1 MQKFKNKTL
10 QKFYSL
16 SPKTGSFQKNLN
28 INNIYNIANFSQF
41 NPLIE
46 YGNKNNISSNI
57 FLYYSPKHINI
68 NNAQIRNIYSPKRKN
83 LSLKKSSSQK
93 DIINNRP
100 LSHRP
105 QNNNSF
111 YSFSLTN
118 RSPIYTKKKSN
129 YNLEKE
135 KLYQETY
142 QIRKIVNFLNKKLSK
157 IRQEN
162 SRKDDQIKKR
172 QEKINDIIINSD
184 NESTFNENKKNE
196 TIINKRNSNLNLDKL
211 HKFNLSENSSLNDL
225 SINSSMNYFNS
236 NNKKEEEIP
245 IYSNFNINPNKNS
258 GAYNLL
264 KKIKKSIEQM
274 NNFILIEKK
283 KYDAIKKSLFLT
295 KLNEL
300 NIETSLL
307 EEQIN
312 KINAFKQKGI
322 LIQEENQ
329 KKKENNYKLK
339 LNIERQEQIIKSLN
353 KRSNNLDNEEA
364 KLRYILSE
372 IKKNLEKKEKKI
384 NINKAK
390 LNSLIKKN
398 NLLSKNKD
406 LNEKK
411 EQLNNINNSNIY
423 DTNSPILIKSY
434 YASEISKLNKIIKFY
449 TMQCDFSEKEIA
461 KLKNQQIKIE
471 EASNKDKKNNKK
483 DESIKLVISNF
494 QNDKIKKSFDLAD
507 NEKIN
512 NIKKVLNETNEENNK
527 LKKKLDIYKKK
538 LFELE
543 KNNKEN
549 NDEDFYNKSQ
559 IEFGIDENNPFYTDE
574 NDNNPIKTGKY
585 TSTQFN
591 QFTHIL
597 FKNFESRE
605 ISFDESKEKLIKL
618 FLDFNQKNN
627 IINIPNEEMNYKSKQ
642 FNLITEGYS
651 KIILD
656 VLNRNNQYNFIT
668 TKIFMKALF
677 YNSEYDINKLLEYF
691 KILFSYTRNHSSEE
705 EKYLIKLKTKYKTL
719 IEKLI
724 SCVKEYLSTSK
735 IKNKK
740 YIDLL
745 QLKTLLEINKINF
758 KDEYIEFIFYYMKKF
773 EDPESKLS
781 DLKLSILYNLLD
793 YSEYNDENSEINT
806 NVKEENNYNN
816 DINIDINKNDKKIN
830 NINSL
835 KKEANKQIKENI
847 EQNIDNIESNQENKN
862 KLKSDDDNKLEK
874 LSQELSESLP
884 QEKRSITDKNNL
896 NQKVNNISLEFQNRQ
911 NNNEK
916 ANEKNIDDTDEE
928 SMTEITNEEYVK
940 QLVGAIKQMKEG
952 LEKSNTNF
960 NDLMNNIIQKRKIN
974 GIFYEYVTIED
985 FNDQLKTI
993 KINLSD
999 LKLSCL
1005 CSKYSIPNEL
1015 RLIDTNR
1022 INKDIQ
1028 RYIKGQLKYE
1038 EEE

>member
-1 MQKFKNKTL
+1 
-10 QKFYSL
+10 
-16 SPKTGSFQKNLN
+16 
-28 INNIYNIANFSQF
+28 
-41 NPLIE
+41 
-46 YGNKNNISSNI
+46 
-57 FLYYSPKHINI
+57 
-68 NNAQIRNIYSPKRKN
+68 
-83 LSLKKSSSQK
+83 
-93 DIINNRP
+93 
-100 LSHRP
+100 
-105 QNNNSF
+105 
-111 YSFSLTN
+111 
-118 RSPIYTKKKSN
+118 
-129 YNLEKE
+129 
-135 KLYQETY
+135 
-142 QIRKIVNFLNKKLSK
+142 
-157 IRQEN
+157 
-162 SRKDDQIKKR
+162 
-172 QEKINDIIINSD
+172 
-184 NESTFNENKKNE
+184 
-196 TIINKRNSNLNLDKL
+196 
-211 HKFNLSENSSLNDL
+211 
-225 SINSSMNYFNS
+225 
-236 NNKKEEEIP
+236 
-245 IYSNFNINPNKNS
+245 
-258 GAYNLL
+258 
-264 KKIKKSIEQM
+264 
-274 NNFILIEKK
+274 
-283 KYDAIKKSLFLT
+283 
-295 KLNEL
+295 
-300 NIETSLL
+300 
-307 EEQIN
+307 
-312 KINAFKQKGI
+312 
-322 LIQEENQ
+322 
-329 KKKENNYKLK
+329 
-339 LNIERQEQIIKSLN
+339 
-353 KRSNNLDNEEA
+353 
-364 KLRYILSE
+364 
-372 IKKNLEKKEKKI
+372 
-384 NINKAK
+384 
-390 LNSLIKKN
+390 
-398 NLLSKNKD
+398 
-406 LNEKK
+406 
-411 EQLNNINNSNIY
+411 
-423 DTNSPILIKSY
+423 
-434 YASEISKLNKIIKFY
+434 
-449 TMQCDFSEKEIA
+449 
-461 KLKNQQIKIE
+461 
-471 EASNKDKKNNKK
+471 
-483 DESIKLVISNF
+483 
-494 QNDKIKKSFDLAD
+494 
-507 NEKIN
+507 
-512 NIKKVLNETNEENNK
+512 
-527 LKKKLDIYKKK
+527 
-538 LFELE
+538 
-543 KNNKEN
+543 
-549 NDEDFYNKSQ
+549 
-559 IEFGIDENNPFYTDE
+559 
-574 NDNNPIKTGKY
+574 
-585 TSTQFN
+585 
-591 QFTHIL
+591 
-597 FKNFESRE
+597 
-605 ISFDESKEKLIKL
+605 
-618 FLDFNQKNN
+618 
-627 IINIPNEEMNYKSKQ
+627 MNYKSKQ

-724 SCVKEYLSTSK
+724 SCVKEYLSTPK

-862 KLKSDDDNKLEK
+862 KRKSDDDNKLEK

-985 FNDQLKTI
+985 FNNQLKTI

>member
-1 MQKFKNKTL
+1 M
-10 QKFYSL
+10 
-16 SPKTGSFQKNLN
+16 
-28 INNIYNIANFSQF
+28 
-41 NPLIE
+41 
-46 YGNKNNISSNI
+46 
-57 FLYYSPKHINI
+57 
-68 NNAQIRNIYSPKRKN
+68 
-83 LSLKKSSSQK
+83 
-93 DIINNRP
+93 
-100 LSHRP
+100 
-105 QNNNSF
+105 
-111 YSFSLTN
+111 
-118 RSPIYTKKKSN
+118 
-129 YNLEKE
+129 
-135 KLYQETY
+135 
-142 QIRKIVNFLNKKLSK
+142 
-157 IRQEN
+157 
-162 SRKDDQIKKR
+162 
-172 QEKINDIIINSD
+172 
-184 NESTFNENKKNE
+184 
-196 TIINKRNSNLNLDKL
+196 
-211 HKFNLSENSSLNDL
+211 
-225 SINSSMNYFNS
+225 
-236 NNKKEEEIP
+236 
-245 IYSNFNINPNKNS
+245 
-258 GAYNLL
+258 
-264 KKIKKSIEQM
+264 
-274 NNFILIEKK
+274 
-283 KYDAIKKSLFLT
+283 
-295 KLNEL
+295 
-300 NIETSLL
+300 
-307 EEQIN
+307 
-312 KINAFKQKGI
+312 
-322 LIQEENQ
+322 
-329 KKKENNYKLK
+329 
-339 LNIERQEQIIKSLN
+339 
-353 KRSNNLDNEEA
+353 
-364 KLRYILSE
+364 
-372 IKKNLEKKEKKI
+372 EKKEKKI

-411 EQLNNINNSNIY
+411 EQFNNINNSNIY

-471 EASNKDKKNNKK
+471 ETSNKDKKNNKK

-494 QNDKIKKSFDLAD
+494 QNDIIKKSFDLAD

-585 TSTQFN
+585 TSAQFN
-591 QFTHIL
+591 QFTYIL

-618 FLDFNQKNN
+618 FLDFNQKND

-862 KLKSDDDNKLEK
+862 KRKSDDDNKLEK

-916 ANEKNIDDTDEE
+916 ANEKNIDDSDEE

-985 FNDQLKTI
+985 FNNQLKTI

-1015 RLIDTNR
+1015 RLIDINR

>member
-1 MQKFKNKTL
+1 M
-10 QKFYSL
+10 
-16 SPKTGSFQKNLN
+16 
-28 INNIYNIANFSQF
+28 
-41 NPLIE
+41 
-46 YGNKNNISSNI
+46 
-57 FLYYSPKHINI
+57 
-68 NNAQIRNIYSPKRKN
+68 
-83 LSLKKSSSQK
+83 
-93 DIINNRP
+93 
-100 LSHRP
+100 
-105 QNNNSF
+105 
-111 YSFSLTN
+111 
-118 RSPIYTKKKSN
+118 
-129 YNLEKE
+129 
-135 KLYQETY
+135 
-142 QIRKIVNFLNKKLSK
+142 
-157 IRQEN
+157 
-162 SRKDDQIKKR
+162 
-172 QEKINDIIINSD
+172 
-184 NESTFNENKKNE
+184 
-196 TIINKRNSNLNLDKL
+196 
-211 HKFNLSENSSLNDL
+211 
-225 SINSSMNYFNS
+225 
-236 NNKKEEEIP
+236 
-245 IYSNFNINPNKNS
+245 
-258 GAYNLL
+258 
-264 KKIKKSIEQM
+264 
-274 NNFILIEKK
+274 
-283 KYDAIKKSLFLT
+283 
-295 KLNEL
+295 
-300 NIETSLL
+300 
-307 EEQIN
+307 
-312 KINAFKQKGI
+312 
-322 LIQEENQ
+322 
-329 KKKENNYKLK
+329 
-339 LNIERQEQIIKSLN
+339 
-353 KRSNNLDNEEA
+353 
-364 KLRYILSE
+364 
-372 IKKNLEKKEKKI
+372 EKKEKKI

-449 TMQCDFSEKEIA
+449 TMQCDFFFFEIA

-471 EASNKDKKNNKK
+471 ETSNKDKKNNKK

-494 QNDKIKKSFDLAD
+494 QNDIIKKSFDLAD

-543 KNNKEN
+543 KYNKEN

-585 TSTQFN
+585 TSAQFN
-591 QFTHIL
+591 QFTYIL

-618 FLDFNQKNN
+618 FLDFNQKND

-862 KLKSDDDNKLEK
+862 KRKSDDDNKLEK
-874 LSQELSESLP
+874 LSQELAESLP

-911 NNNEK
+911 NNNAK
-916 ANEKNIDDTDEE
+916 VNEKNIDDSDEE

>member
-1 MQKFKNKTL
+1 
-10 QKFYSL
+10 
-16 SPKTGSFQKNLN
+16 
-28 INNIYNIANFSQF
+28 
-41 NPLIE
+41 
-46 YGNKNNISSNI
+46 
-57 FLYYSPKHINI
+57 
-68 NNAQIRNIYSPKRKN
+68 
-83 LSLKKSSSQK
+83 
-93 DIINNRP
+93 
-100 LSHRP
+100 
-105 QNNNSF
+105 
-111 YSFSLTN
+111 
-118 RSPIYTKKKSN
+118 
-129 YNLEKE
+129 
-135 KLYQETY
+135 
-142 QIRKIVNFLNKKLSK
+142 
-157 IRQEN
+157 
-162 SRKDDQIKKR
+162 
-172 QEKINDIIINSD
+172 
-184 NESTFNENKKNE
+184 
-196 TIINKRNSNLNLDKL
+196 
-211 HKFNLSENSSLNDL
+211 
-225 SINSSMNYFNS
+225 
-236 NNKKEEEIP
+236 
-245 IYSNFNINPNKNS
+245 
-258 GAYNLL
+258 
-264 KKIKKSIEQM
+264 
-274 NNFILIEKK
+274 
-283 KYDAIKKSLFLT
+283 
-295 KLNEL
+295 
-300 NIETSLL
+300 
-307 EEQIN
+307 
-312 KINAFKQKGI
+312 
-322 LIQEENQ
+322 
-329 KKKENNYKLK
+329 
-339 LNIERQEQIIKSLN
+339 
-353 KRSNNLDNEEA
+353 
-364 KLRYILSE
+364 
-372 IKKNLEKKEKKI
+372 
-384 NINKAK
+384 
-390 LNSLIKKN
+390 
-398 NLLSKNKD
+398 
-406 LNEKK
+406 
-411 EQLNNINNSNIY
+411 
-423 DTNSPILIKSY
+423 
-434 YASEISKLNKIIKFY
+434 
-449 TMQCDFSEKEIA
+449 
-461 KLKNQQIKIE
+461 
-471 EASNKDKKNNKK
+471 
-483 DESIKLVISNF
+483 
-494 QNDKIKKSFDLAD
+494 
-507 NEKIN
+507 
-512 NIKKVLNETNEENNK
+512 
-527 LKKKLDIYKKK
+527 
-538 LFELE
+538 
-543 KNNKEN
+543 
-549 NDEDFYNKSQ
+549 
-559 IEFGIDENNPFYTDE
+559 
-574 NDNNPIKTGKY
+574 
-585 TSTQFN
+585 
-591 QFTHIL
+591 
-597 FKNFESRE
+597 
-605 ISFDESKEKLIKL
+605 
-618 FLDFNQKNN
+618 
-627 IINIPNEEMNYKSKQ
+627 MNYKSKQ

-691 KILFSYTRNHSSEE
+691 KILFSYTRNHASEE
-705 EKYLIKLKTKYKTL
+705 EKYLIKLKTKYKTQ

-773 EDPESKLS
+773 QDPESKLS

-862 KLKSDDDNKLEK
+862 KRKSDDDNKLEK

-916 ANEKNIDDTDEE
+916 VNEKNIDDSDEE

>member
-1 MQKFKNKTL
+1 
-10 QKFYSL
+10 
-16 SPKTGSFQKNLN
+16 
-28 INNIYNIANFSQF
+28 
-41 NPLIE
+41 
-46 YGNKNNISSNI
+46 
-57 FLYYSPKHINI
+57 
-68 NNAQIRNIYSPKRKN
+68 
-83 LSLKKSSSQK
+83 
-93 DIINNRP
+93 
-100 LSHRP
+100 
-105 QNNNSF
+105 
-111 YSFSLTN
+111 
-118 RSPIYTKKKSN
+118 
-129 YNLEKE
+129 
-135 KLYQETY
+135 
-142 QIRKIVNFLNKKLSK
+142 
-157 IRQEN
+157 
-162 SRKDDQIKKR
+162 
-172 QEKINDIIINSD
+172 
-184 NESTFNENKKNE
+184 
-196 TIINKRNSNLNLDKL
+196 
-211 HKFNLSENSSLNDL
+211 
-225 SINSSMNYFNS
+225 
-236 NNKKEEEIP
+236 
-245 IYSNFNINPNKNS
+245 
-258 GAYNLL
+258 
-264 KKIKKSIEQM
+264 M

-471 EASNKDKKNNKK
+471 ETSNKDKKNNKK

-494 QNDKIKKSFDLAD
+494 QNDIIKKSFDLAD

-585 TSTQFN
+585 TSAQFN
-591 QFTHIL
+591 QFTYIL

-691 KILFSYTRNHSSEE
+691 KILFSYTRNHASEE
-705 EKYLIKLKTKYKTL
+705 EKYLIKLKTKYKTQ

-724 SCVKEYLSTSK
+724 SCVKEYLSTAK

-862 KLKSDDDNKLEK
+862 KRKSDDDNKLEK

-916 ANEKNIDDTDEE
+916 VNEKNIDDSDEE

>member
-1 MQKFKNKTL
+1 M
-10 QKFYSL
+10 
-16 SPKTGSFQKNLN
+16 
-28 INNIYNIANFSQF
+28 
-41 NPLIE
+41 
-46 YGNKNNISSNI
+46 
-57 FLYYSPKHINI
+57 
-68 NNAQIRNIYSPKRKN
+68 
-83 LSLKKSSSQK
+83 
-93 DIINNRP
+93 
-100 LSHRP
+100 
-105 QNNNSF
+105 
-111 YSFSLTN
+111 
-118 RSPIYTKKKSN
+118 
-129 YNLEKE
+129 
-135 KLYQETY
+135 
-142 QIRKIVNFLNKKLSK
+142 NKKLSK

-471 EASNKDKKNNKK
+471 ETSNKDKKNNKK

-494 QNDKIKKSFDLAD
+494 QNDIIKKSFDLAD

-585 TSTQFN
+585 TSAQFN
-591 QFTHIL
+591 QFTYIL

-691 KILFSYTRNHSSEE
+691 KILFSYTRNHASEE
-705 EKYLIKLKTKYKTL
+705 EKYLIKLKTKYK
-719 IEKLI
+719 
-724 SCVKEYLSTSK
+724 
-735 IKNKK
+735 
-740 YIDLL
+740 
-745 QLKTLLEINKINF
+745 NF
-758 KDEYIEFIFYYMKKF
+758 MCERIFIHF
-773 EDPESKLS
+773 E
-781 DLKLSILYNLLD
+781 N
-793 YSEYNDENSEINT
+793 
-806 NVKEENNYNN
+806 
-816 DINIDINKNDKKIN
+816 
-830 NINSL
+830 
-835 KKEANKQIKENI
+835 
-847 EQNIDNIESNQENKN
+847 
-862 KLKSDDDNKLEK
+862 
-874 LSQELSESLP
+874 
-884 QEKRSITDKNNL
+884 
-896 NQKVNNISLEFQNRQ
+896 
-911 NNNEK
+911 
-916 ANEKNIDDTDEE
+916 
-928 SMTEITNEEYVK
+928 
-940 QLVGAIKQMKEG
+940 
-952 LEKSNTNF
+952 
-960 NDLMNNIIQKRKIN
+960 
-974 GIFYEYVTIED
+974 
-985 FNDQLKTI
+985 
-993 KINLSD
+993 
-999 LKLSCL
+999 
-1005 CSKYSIPNEL
+1005 
-1015 RLIDTNR
+1015 
-1022 INKDIQ
+1022 
-1028 RYIKGQLKYE
+1028 
-1038 EEE
+1038 

>member
-1 MQKFKNKTL
+1 
-10 QKFYSL
+10 
-16 SPKTGSFQKNLN
+16 
-28 INNIYNIANFSQF
+28 
-41 NPLIE
+41 
-46 YGNKNNISSNI
+46 
-57 FLYYSPKHINI
+57 
-68 NNAQIRNIYSPKRKN
+68 
-83 LSLKKSSSQK
+83 
-93 DIINNRP
+93 
-100 LSHRP
+100 
-105 QNNNSF
+105 
-111 YSFSLTN
+111 
-118 RSPIYTKKKSN
+118 
-129 YNLEKE
+129 
-135 KLYQETY
+135 
-142 QIRKIVNFLNKKLSK
+142 
-157 IRQEN
+157 
-162 SRKDDQIKKR
+162 
-172 QEKINDIIINSD
+172 
-184 NESTFNENKKNE
+184 
-196 TIINKRNSNLNLDKL
+196 
-211 HKFNLSENSSLNDL
+211 
-225 SINSSMNYFNS
+225 
-236 NNKKEEEIP
+236 
-245 IYSNFNINPNKNS
+245 
-258 GAYNLL
+258 
-264 KKIKKSIEQM
+264 
-274 NNFILIEKK
+274 
-283 KYDAIKKSLFLT
+283 
-295 KLNEL
+295 
-300 NIETSLL
+300 
-307 EEQIN
+307 
-312 KINAFKQKGI
+312 
-322 LIQEENQ
+322 
-329 KKKENNYKLK
+329 
-339 LNIERQEQIIKSLN
+339 
-353 KRSNNLDNEEA
+353 
-364 KLRYILSE
+364 
-372 IKKNLEKKEKKI
+372 
-384 NINKAK
+384 
-390 LNSLIKKN
+390 
-398 NLLSKNKD
+398 
-406 LNEKK
+406 
-411 EQLNNINNSNIY
+411 
-423 DTNSPILIKSY
+423 
-434 YASEISKLNKIIKFY
+434 
-449 TMQCDFSEKEIA
+449 
-461 KLKNQQIKIE
+461 
-471 EASNKDKKNNKK
+471 
-483 DESIKLVISNF
+483 
-494 QNDKIKKSFDLAD
+494 
-507 NEKIN
+507 
-512 NIKKVLNETNEENNK
+512 
-527 LKKKLDIYKKK
+527 
-538 LFELE
+538 
-543 KNNKEN
+543 
-549 NDEDFYNKSQ
+549 
-559 IEFGIDENNPFYTDE
+559 
-574 NDNNPIKTGKY
+574 
-585 TSTQFN
+585 
-591 QFTHIL
+591 
-597 FKNFESRE
+597 
-605 ISFDESKEKLIKL
+605 
-618 FLDFNQKNN
+618 
-627 IINIPNEEMNYKSKQ
+627 MNYKSKQ

-847 EQNIDNIESNQENKN
+847 EQNIDNIESDQENKN
-862 KLKSDDDNKLEK
+862 KRKSDDDNKLEK

-916 ANEKNIDDTDEE
+916 VNEKNIDDTDEE

>member
-1 MQKFKNKTL
+1 MKKFKNKII

-16 SPKTGSFQKNLN
+16 SPKTGGFQKNLK
-28 INNIYNIANFSQF
+28 INNIYNIGDLNQY
-41 NPLIE
+41 NPLME
-46 YGNKNNISSNI
+46 YANKNNISSNI

-68 NNAQIRNIYSPKRKN
+68 NNAQIRNIYSPVRKN
-83 LSLKKSSSQK
+83 LGLKKSSSQK
-93 DIINNRP
+93 EIIYNRP

-105 QNNNSF
+105 KSNDSF

-118 RSPIYTKKKSN
+118 RTPIYTKKKLN
-129 YNLEKE
+129 YLEKE

-157 IRQEN
+157 IRKEN
-162 SRKDDQIKKR
+162 SIRDDQIKKR

-196 TIINKRNSNLNLDKL
+196 NIINKRNSNLYLDKL
-211 HKFNLSENSSLNDL
+211 NKINLSETSLNDL
-225 SINSSMNYFNS
+225 SINSSKNYFNS
-236 NNKKEEEIP
+236 NNNKEEEIP

-258 GAYNLL
+258 GRYNLL
-264 KKIKKSIEQM
+264 QKIKKSIEQM
-274 NNFILIEKK
+274 NNFILTEKK
-283 KYDAIKKSLFLT
+283 KYETIKKSIFLT

-300 NIETSLL
+300 NIESLLL

-312 KINAFKQKGI
+312 KINAFKQRDI
-322 LIQEENQ
+322 LIQEENI
-329 KKKENNYKLK
+329 KKKENNNNLK

-364 KLRYILSE
+364 KLKYILSD

-384 NINKAK
+384 NTNKAK

-411 EQLNNINNSNIY
+411 EQLNNNNTNIY
-423 DTNSPILIKSY
+423 DTNSPTLLKSY
-434 YASEISKLNKIIKFY
+434 YDNEISKLNKIIKFY

-461 KLKNQQIKIE
+461 KLKSQQIKLE
-471 EASNKDKKNNKK
+471 ETSNNKNNIKNR
-483 DESIKLVISNF
+483 DNDSIKLVISNF
-494 QNDKIKKSFDLAD
+494 HNDVIKKSFNLAD
-507 NEKIN
+507 NEKMN
-512 NIKKVLNETNEENNK
+512 NIKKILNETNDENNK
-527 LKKKLDIYKKK
+527 LKKKLVIYKKK

-543 KNNKEN
+543 KNNKEYT
-549 NDEDFYNKSQ
+549 DDDFYNKSQ

-585 TSTQFN
+585 TSAQFN
-591 QFTHIL
+591 QFTYIL
-597 FKNFESRE
+597 FKNFESRG

-627 IINIPNEEMNYKSKQ
+627 TINIPNEDMNYKSKK

-656 VLNRNNQYNFIT
+656 VLNRNNQYNFIS

-677 YNSEYDINKLLEYF
+677 YNSDYDINKLLEYF

-705 EKYLIKLKTKYKTL
+705 ENYLIKLKTKYKTL

-724 SCVKEYLSTSK
+724 SCVKEYLSNAK
-735 IKNKK
+735 IKNKR

-745 QLKTLLEINKINF
+745 KLKNIIENNKINF

-781 DLKLSILYNLLD
+781 DLKLSTLYNLLD
-793 YSEYNDENSEINT
+793 YSEYNDESEINT
-806 NVKEENNYNN
+806 NAKEENDYNN
-816 DINIDINKNDKKIN
+816 DINIDMNKNEKKIN

-835 KKEANKQIKENI
+835 KKEANKYIKENLEKNI
-847 EQNIDNIESNQENKN
+847 DENIDNIESIKENKN
-862 KLKSDDDNKLEK
+862 QRKLDDDNKLEK
-874 LSQELSESLP
+874 LSQELAESLP
-884 QEKRSITDKNNL
+884 KEKRSITEKNNL
-896 NQKVNNISLEFQNRQ
+896 NPKLNNISVEFHN
-911 NNNEK
+911 K
-916 ANEKNIDDTDEE
+916 KNYNDESDE
-928 SMTEITNEEYVK
+928 DSMTEITNEEYVK
-940 QLVGAIKQMKEG
+940 QLIGSIKQIKEG
-952 LEKSNTNF
+952 LEKEKINF

-985 FNDQLKTI
+985 FNDQLKTK

-1022 INKDIQ
+1022 IYIDIQ
-1028 RYIKGQLKYE
+1028 KYIKGKLKYE
-1038 EEE
+1038 EEN

>member
-105 QNNNSF
+105 HNNSF

-245 IYSNFNINPNKNS
+245 IYSNFNINLNKNS

-471 EASNKDKKNNKK
+471 ETSNKDKKNNKK

-494 QNDKIKKSFDLAD
+494 QNDIIKKSFDLAD

-585 TSTQFN
+585 TSAQFN
-591 QFTHIL
+591 QFTYIL

-618 FLDFNQKNN
+618 FLDFNQKND

-862 KLKSDDDNKLEK
+862 KRKSDDDNKLEK

-916 ANEKNIDDTDEE
+916 VNEKNIDDTDEE

>member
-1 MQKFKNKTL
+1 
-10 QKFYSL
+10 
-16 SPKTGSFQKNLN
+16 
-28 INNIYNIANFSQF
+28 
-41 NPLIE
+41 
-46 YGNKNNISSNI
+46 
-57 FLYYSPKHINI
+57 
-68 NNAQIRNIYSPKRKN
+68 
-83 LSLKKSSSQK
+83 
-93 DIINNRP
+93 
-100 LSHRP
+100 
-105 QNNNSF
+105 
-111 YSFSLTN
+111 
-118 RSPIYTKKKSN
+118 
-129 YNLEKE
+129 
-135 KLYQETY
+135 
-142 QIRKIVNFLNKKLSK
+142 
-157 IRQEN
+157 
-162 SRKDDQIKKR
+162 
-172 QEKINDIIINSD
+172 
-184 NESTFNENKKNE
+184 
-196 TIINKRNSNLNLDKL
+196 
-211 HKFNLSENSSLNDL
+211 
-225 SINSSMNYFNS
+225 
-236 NNKKEEEIP
+236 
-245 IYSNFNINPNKNS
+245 
-258 GAYNLL
+258 
-264 KKIKKSIEQM
+264 
-274 NNFILIEKK
+274 
-283 KYDAIKKSLFLT
+283 
-295 KLNEL
+295 
-300 NIETSLL
+300 
-307 EEQIN
+307 
-312 KINAFKQKGI
+312 
-322 LIQEENQ
+322 
-329 KKKENNYKLK
+329 
-339 LNIERQEQIIKSLN
+339 
-353 KRSNNLDNEEA
+353 
-364 KLRYILSE
+364 
-372 IKKNLEKKEKKI
+372 
-384 NINKAK
+384 
-390 LNSLIKKN
+390 
-398 NLLSKNKD
+398 
-406 LNEKK
+406 
-411 EQLNNINNSNIY
+411 
-423 DTNSPILIKSY
+423 
-434 YASEISKLNKIIKFY
+434 
-449 TMQCDFSEKEIA
+449 
-461 KLKNQQIKIE
+461 
-471 EASNKDKKNNKK
+471 
-483 DESIKLVISNF
+483 
-494 QNDKIKKSFDLAD
+494 
-507 NEKIN
+507 
-512 NIKKVLNETNEENNK
+512 
-527 LKKKLDIYKKK
+527 
-538 LFELE
+538 
-543 KNNKEN
+543 
-549 NDEDFYNKSQ
+549 
-559 IEFGIDENNPFYTDE
+559 
-574 NDNNPIKTGKY
+574 
-585 TSTQFN
+585 
-591 QFTHIL
+591 
-597 FKNFESRE
+597 
-605 ISFDESKEKLIKL
+605 
-618 FLDFNQKNN
+618 
-627 IINIPNEEMNYKSKQ
+627 MNYKSKK

-862 KLKSDDDNKLEK
+862 KRKSDDDNKLEK

-916 ANEKNIDDTDEE
+916 VNEKNIDDSDEE